1 MDTIEYDF
9 YENPGKSS
17 EFQKSKYHIRICN
30 RQTVSTDGIV
40 KSISKKCTLT
50 PADIHAVI
58 VAFQDEIAFQ
68 LQQGK
73 IVHLDG
79 LCQFDI
85 SLTTASGKCTGK
97 ENGPD
102 VVLKSVNINPD
113 RRLTVTVR
121 ENLCT
126 RVKSRGKH
134 SEALSEIE
142 IIGILTEHFK
152 KKKTITRTEF
162 QNICSITRYMAGL
175 HINRLLKEGKIQDIG
190 YRNHPIYTAVPGN
203 FGVSRDW

>member
-17 EFQKSKYHIRICN
+17 EFQKSKYHVRICN
-30 RQTVSTDGIV
+30 RQTVDTDNIV
-40 KSISKKCTLT
+40 KAISKQCTLT

-85 SLTTASGKCTGK
+85 SLKSRLDESNGK

-102 VVLKSVNINPD
+102 IVLKSVNINPD
-113 RRLTVTVR
+113 KKLTERVR
-121 ENLCT
+121 KNLCH

-134 SEALSEIE
+134 SDPISEIE
-142 IIGILTEHFK
+142 IIGVLTEHFK
-152 KKKTITRTEF
+152 KKSTITRAEF
-162 QNICSITRYMAGL
+162 QNQCSITKYMACI
-175 HINRLLKEGKIQDIG
+175 HINRLLSEGKLKNIG
-190 YRNHPIYTAVPGN
+190 YRRHPIYTAVPGN
-203 FGVSRDW
+203 FGVSME

>member
-17 EFQKSKYHIRICN
+17 EFQKSKYHVRICN
-30 RQTVSTDGIV
+30 RQTVDTDNIV
-40 KSISKKCTLT
+40 KAISKQCTLT

-85 SLTTASGKCTGK
+85 SLKSRLDESSGK
-97 ENGPD
+97 ENDPD
-102 VVLKSVNINPD
+102 IVLKSVNINPD
-113 RRLTVTVR
+113 KKLTERVR
-121 ENLCT
+121 KNLCH

-134 SEALSEIE
+134 SDPISEID
-142 IIGILTEHFK
+142 IIGVLTEHFK
-152 KKKTITRTEF
+152 KKSTITRAEF
-162 QNICSITRYMAGL
+162 QNQCSITKYMACI
-175 HINRLLKEGKIQDIG
+175 HINRLLSEGKLKNIG
-190 YRNHPIYTAVPGN
+190 YRKHPIYTAVPGN
-203 FGVSRDW
+203 FGVSRE

>member
-17 EFQKSKYHIRICN
+17 EFQKSKYHVRICN
-30 RQTVSTDGIV
+30 RQTVDTDNIV
-40 KSISKKCTLT
+40 KAISKQCTLT

-85 SLTTASGKCTGK
+85 SLKSRLDESSGK

-102 VVLKSVNINPD
+102 IVLKSVNINPD
-113 RRLTVTVR
+113 KKLTERVR
-121 ENLCT
+121 ENLCH

-134 SEALSEIE
+134 SDPISEID
-142 IIGILTEHFK
+142 IIGVLTEHFK
-152 KKKTITRTEF
+152 KKSTITRAEF
-162 QNICSITRYMAGL
+162 QNQCSITKYMACI
-175 HINRLLKEGKIQDIG
+175 HINRLLSEGKLKNIG
-190 YRNHPIYTAVPGN
+190 YRKHPIYTAVPGN
-203 FGVSRDW
+203 FGVSRE

>member
-17 EFQKSKYHIRICN
+17 EFQKSKYHVRICN
-30 RQTVSTDGIV
+30 RQTVDTDNIV
-40 KSISKKCTLT
+40 KAISKQCTLT

-85 SLTTASGKCTGK
+85 SLKSRLDESSGK
-97 ENGPD
+97 ENGSD
-102 VVLKSVNINPD
+102 IVLKSVNINPD
-113 RRLTVTVR
+113 KKLTERVR
-121 ENLCT
+121 KNLCH

-134 SEALSEIE
+134 SDPISEIE
-142 IIGILTEHFK
+142 IIGVLTEHFK
-152 KKKTITRTEF
+152 KKSTITRAEF
-162 QNICSITRYMAGL
+162 QNQCSITKYMACI
-175 HINRLLKEGKIQDIG
+175 HINRLLSEGKLKNIG
-190 YRNHPIYTAVPGN
+190 YRRHHIYTAVPGN
-203 FGVSRDW
+203 FGVSRE

>member
-17 EFQKSKYHIRICN
+17 EFQKSKYHVRICN
-30 RQTVSTDGIV
+30 RQTVDTDNIV
-40 KSISKKCTLT
+40 KAISKQCTLT

-85 SLTTASGKCTGK
+85 SLKSRLDESSGK

-102 VVLKSVNINPD
+102 IVLKSVNINPD
-113 RRLTVTVR
+113 KKLTERVR
-121 ENLCT
+121 QNLCH

-134 SEALSEIE
+134 SDSISEID

-152 KKKTITRTEF
+152 KKSTITRSEF
-162 QNICSITRYMAGL
+162 QNQCSITKYMACI
-175 HINRLLKEGKIQDIG
+175 HINRLLSEGKLKNIG
-190 YRNHPIYTAVPGN
+190 YRRHPIYTAVPGN
-203 FGVSRDW
+203 FGVSRE

>member
-9 YENPGKSS
+9 YENPSKSS

-30 RQTVSTDGIV
+30 RQTVNTNEIIRT
-40 KSISKKCTLT
+40 ISSKCTLT

-58 VAFQDEIAFQ
+58 IAFQDEIAFQ

-85 SLTTASGKCTGK
+85 SLTTSSGVCTGK
-97 ENGPD
+97 ENGPN
-102 VVLKSVNINPD
+102 VVLKSININSD
-113 RRLTVTVR
+113 KKLTETVR
-121 ENLCT
+121 NNLCR
-126 RVKSRGKH
+126 RVKSRGRH
-134 SEALSEIE
+134 SEAISEIE

-152 KKKTITRTEF
+152 KKRTITRIEL
-162 QNICSITRYMAGL
+162 QKICSITRYMAVL
-175 HINRLLKEGKIQDIG
+175 HINRLLKEGKLENIG
-190 YRNHPIYTAVPGN
+190 YRNHPIYMAVPGN
-203 FGVSRDW
+203 FGVSRT

>member
-17 EFQKSKYHIRICN
+17 EFQKSKYHVRICN
-30 RQTVSTDGIV
+30 RQTVDTDNIV
-40 KSISKKCTLT
+40 KAISKQCTLT

-85 SLTTASGKCTGK
+85 SLKSRLDESSGK
-97 ENGPD
+97 ENGSD
-102 VVLKSVNINPD
+102 IVLKSVNINPD
-113 RRLTVTVR
+113 KKLTERVR
-121 ENLCT
+121 ENLYH

-134 SEALSEIE
+134 SDPISEID
-142 IIGILTEHFK
+142 IIGVLTEHFK
-152 KKKTITRTEF
+152 KKSTITRAEF
-162 QNICSITRYMAGL
+162 QNQCSITKYMACI
-175 HINRLLKEGKIQDIG
+175 HINRLLSEGKLKNIG
-190 YRNHPIYTAVPGN
+190 YRRHPIYTAVPGN
-203 FGVSRDW
+203 FGVSRE

>member
-17 EFQKSKYHIRICN
+17 EFQKSKYHVRICN
-30 RQTVSTDGIV
+30 RQTVDTGNIV
-40 KSISKKCTLT
+40 KAISKQCTLT

-85 SLTTASGKCTGK
+85 SLKSRLDESSGK

-102 VVLKSVNINPD
+102 IVLKSVNINPD
-113 RRLTVTVR
+113 KKLTERVR
-121 ENLCT
+121 KNLCH

-134 SEALSEIE
+134 SDSISEIE
-142 IIGILTEHFK
+142 IIGVLTEHFK
-152 KKKTITRTEF
+152 KKSTITRAEF
-162 QNICSITRYMAGL
+162 QNQCSITKYMACI
-175 HINRLLKEGKIQDIG
+175 HINRLLSEGKLKNIG
-190 YRNHPIYTAVPGN
+190 YRRHPIYTAVPGN
-203 FGVSRDW
+203 FGVSRE

>member
-17 EFQKSKYHIRICN
+17 EFQKSKYHVRICN
-30 RQTVSTDGIV
+30 RQTVDTDNIV
-40 KSISKKCTLT
+40 KAISKQCTLT

-85 SLTTASGKCTGK
+85 SLKSRLDESSGK

-102 VVLKSVNINPD
+102 IVLKSVNINPD
-113 RRLTVTVR
+113 KKLTERVR
-121 ENLCT
+121 KNLCH

-134 SEALSEIE
+134 SDSISEID
-142 IIGILTEHFK
+142 IIGVLIEHFK
-152 KKKTITRTEF
+152 KKSTITRAEF
-162 QNICSITRYMAGL
+162 QNQCSITKYMACI
-175 HINRLLKEGKIQDIG
+175 HINRLLSEGKLKNIG
-190 YRNHPIYTAVPGN
+190 YRRHPIYTAVPGN
-203 FGVSRDW
+203 FGVSRE

>member
-17 EFQKSKYHIRICN
+17 EFQKSKYHVRICN
-30 RQTVSTDGIV
+30 RQTVDTDNIV
-40 KSISKKCTLT
+40 KAISKQCTLT

-85 SLTTASGKCTGK
+85 SLKSRLDESNGK

-102 VVLKSVNINPD
+102 IVLKSVNINPD
-113 RRLTVTVR
+113 KKLTERVR
-121 ENLCT
+121 KNLCH

-134 SEALSEIE
+134 SDPISEIE
-142 IIGILTEHFK
+142 IIGVLTEHFK
-152 KKKTITRTEF
+152 KKSTITRAEF
-162 QNICSITRYMAGL
+162 QNQCSITKYMACI
-175 HINRLLKEGKIQDIG
+175 HINRLLSEGKLKNIG
-190 YRNHPIYTAVPGN
+190 YRRHPIYTAVPGN
-203 FGVSRDW
+203 FGVSRE

>member
-17 EFQKSKYHIRICN
+17 EFQKSKYHVRICN
-30 RQTVSTDGIV
+30 RQTVDTDNIV
-40 KSISKKCTLT
+40 KAISKQCTLT

-85 SLTTASGKCTGK
+85 SLKSRLDESSGK

-102 VVLKSVNINPD
+102 IVLKSVNINPD
-113 RRLTVTVR
+113 
-121 ENLCT
+121 
-126 RVKSRGKH
+126 KK
-134 SEALSEIE
+134 
-142 IIGILTEHFK
+142 LTERVRK
-152 KKKTITRTEF
+152 V
-162 QNICSITRYMAGL
+162 SIQQPPYFPL
-175 HINRLLKEGKIQDIG
+175 
-190 YRNHPIYTAVPGN
+190 
-203 FGVSRDW
+203 

>member
-17 EFQKSKYHIRICN
+17 EFQKSKYHVRICN
-30 RQTVSTDGIV
+30 RQTVDTDNIV
-40 KSISKKCTLT
+40 KAISKQCTLT

-85 SLTTASGKCTGK
+85 SLKSRLDESSGK
-97 ENGPD
+97 ENGSD
-102 VVLKSVNINPD
+102 IVLKSVNINPD
-113 RRLTVTVR
+113 KKLTERVR
-121 ENLCT
+121 ENLYH

-134 SEALSEIE
+134 SDPISEID
-142 IIGILTEHFK
+142 IIGVLTEHFK
-152 KKKTITRTEF
+152 KKSTITRTEF
-162 QNICSITRYMAGL
+162 QNQCSITKYMACI
-175 HINRLLKEGKIQDIG
+175 HINRLLSEGKLKNIG
-190 YRNHPIYTAVPGN
+190 YRRHPIYTAVPGN
-203 FGVSRDW
+203 FGVSRE

>member
-17 EFQKSKYHIRICN
+17 EFQKSKYHVRICN
-30 RQTVSTDGIV
+30 RQTVDTGNIV
-40 KSISKKCTLT
+40 KAISKQCTLT

-85 SLTTASGKCTGK
+85 SLKSRLDESSGK

-102 VVLKSVNINPD
+102 IVLKSVNINPD
-113 RRLTVTVR
+113 KKLTERVR
-121 ENLCT
+121 KNLCH

-134 SEALSEIE
+134 SDPISEID
-142 IIGILTEHFK
+142 IIGVLTEHFK
-152 KKKTITRTEF
+152 KKSTITRAEF
-162 QNICSITRYMAGL
+162 QNQCSITKYMACI
-175 HINRLLKEGKIQDIG
+175 HINRLLSEGKLKNIG
-190 YRNHPIYTAVPGN
+190 YRRHPIYTAVPGN
-203 FGVSRDW
+203 FGVSSE

>member
-17 EFQKSKYHIRICN
+17 EFQKSKYHVRICN
-30 RQTVSTDGIV
+30 RQTVDTGNIV
-40 KSISKKCTLT
+40 KAISKQCTLT

-85 SLTTASGKCTGK
+85 SLKSRLDESSGK

-102 VVLKSVNINPD
+102 IVLKSVNINPD
-113 RRLTVTVR
+113 KKLTERVR
-121 ENLCT
+121 KNLCH

-134 SEALSEIE
+134 SDSISEID
-142 IIGILTEHFK
+142 IIGVLTEFFK
-152 KKKTITRTEF
+152 KKSTITRAEF
-162 QNICSITRYMAGL
+162 QNQCSITKYMACI
-175 HINRLLKEGKIQDIG
+175 HINRLLSEGKLKNIG
-190 YRNHPIYTAVPGN
+190 YRRHPIYTAVPGN
-203 FGVSRDW
+203 FGVSRE

>member
-17 EFQKSKYHIRICN
+17 EFQKSKYHVRICN
-30 RQTVSTDGIV
+30 RQTVDTDNIV
-40 KSISKKCTLT
+40 KAISKQCTLT

-85 SLTTASGKCTGK
+85 SLKSRLDESSGK
-97 ENGPD
+97 ENGPNI
-102 VVLKSVNINPD
+102 VLKSVNINPD
-113 RRLTVTVR
+113 KKLTERVR
-121 ENLCT
+121 KNLCH

-134 SEALSEIE
+134 SDSISEID
-142 IIGILTEHFK
+142 IIGVLTEYFK
-152 KKKTITRTEF
+152 KKSTITRAEF
-162 QNICSITRYMAGL
+162 QNQCSITKYMACI
-175 HINRLLKEGKIQDIG
+175 HINRLLSEGKLKNIG
-190 YRNHPIYTAVPGN
+190 YRRHPIYTAVPGN
-203 FGVSRDW
+203 FGVSRE

>member
-17 EFQKSKYHIRICN
+17 EFQKSKYHVRICN
-30 RQTVSTDGIV
+30 RQTVDTDNIV
-40 KSISKKCTLT
+40 KAISKQCTLT

-85 SLTTASGKCTGK
+85 SLKSRLDESSGK

-102 VVLKSVNINPD
+102 IVLKSVNINPD
-113 RRLTVTVR
+113 KKLTERVR
-121 ENLCT
+121 KNLCH

-134 SEALSEIE
+134 SDSISEIE
-142 IIGILTEHFK
+142 IIGVLTEHFK
-152 KKKTITRTEF
+152 KKSTITRAEF
-162 QNICSITRYMAGL
+162 QNQCSITKYMACI
-175 HINRLLKEGKIQDIG
+175 HINRLLSEGKLKNIG
-190 YRNHPIYTAVPGN
+190 YRRHPIYTAVPGN
-203 FGVSRDW
+203 FGVSRE

>member
-17 EFQKSKYHIRICN
+17 EFQKSKYHVRICN
-30 RQTVSTDGIV
+30 RQTVDTGNIV
-40 KSISKKCTLT
+40 KAISKQCTLT

-85 SLTTASGKCTGK
+85 SLKSRLDESNGK

-102 VVLKSVNINPD
+102 IVLKSVNINPD
-113 RRLTVTVR
+113 KKLTERVR
-121 ENLCT
+121 KNLCH

-134 SEALSEIE
+134 SDPISEIE
-142 IIGILTEHFK
+142 IIGVLTEHFK
-152 KKKTITRTEF
+152 KKSTITRAEF
-162 QNICSITRYMAGL
+162 QNQCSITKYMACI
-175 HINRLLKEGKIQDIG
+175 HINRLISEGKLKNIG
-190 YRNHPIYTAVPGN
+190 YRRHPIYTAVPGN
-203 FGVSRDW
+203 FGVSRE

>member
-17 EFQKSKYHIRICN
+17 EFQKSKYHVRICN
-30 RQTVSTDGIV
+30 RQTVDTDNIV
-40 KSISKKCTLT
+40 KAISKQCTLT

-85 SLTTASGKCTGK
+85 SLKSRLDESSGK

-102 VVLKSVNINPD
+102 IVLKSVNINPD
-113 RRLTVTVR
+113 KKLTERVR
-121 ENLCT
+121 KNLCH

-134 SEALSEIE
+134 SDPISEID
-142 IIGILTEHFK
+142 IIGVLTEHFK
-152 KKKTITRTEF
+152 KKSTITRAEF
-162 QNICSITRYMAGL
+162 QNQCSITKYMACI
-175 HINRLLKEGKIQDIG
+175 HINRLLSEGKLKNIG
-190 YRNHPIYTAVPGN
+190 YRRHPIYTAVPGN
-203 FGVSRDW
+203 FGVSRE

>member
-17 EFQKSKYHIRICN
+17 EFQKSKYHVRICN
-30 RQTVSTDGIV
+30 RQTVDTDNIV
-40 KSISKKCTLT
+40 KAISKQCTLT

-85 SLTTASGKCTGK
+85 SLKSRLDESSGK
-97 ENGPD
+97 ENGSD
-102 VVLKSVNINPD
+102 IVLKSVNINPD
-113 RRLTVTVR
+113 KKLTERVR
-121 ENLCT
+121 KNLCH

-134 SEALSEIE
+134 SDSISEIE
-142 IIGILTEHFK
+142 IIGVLTEHFK
-152 KKKTITRTEF
+152 KKSTITRAEF
-162 QNICSITRYMAGL
+162 QNQCSITKYMACI
-175 HINRLLKEGKIQDIG
+175 HINRLLSEGKLKNIG
-190 YRNHPIYTAVPGN
+190 YRRHPIYTAVPGN
-203 FGVSRDW
+203 FGVSRE

>member
-17 EFQKSKYHIRICN
+17 EFQKSKYHVRICN
-30 RQTVSTDGIV
+30 RQTVDTDNIV
-40 KSISKKCTLT
+40 KAISKQCTLT

-85 SLTTASGKCTGK
+85 SLKSRLDESSGK

-121 ENLCT
+121 DNLCT

>member
-17 EFQKSKYHIRICN
+17 EFQKSKYHVRICN
-30 RQTVSTDGIV
+30 RQTVDTDNIV
-40 KSISKKCTLT
+40 KAISKQCTLT

-85 SLTTASGKCTGK
+85 SLKSRLDESSGK

-102 VVLKSVNINPD
+102 IVLKSVNINPD
-113 RRLTVTVR
+113 KKLTERVR
-121 ENLCT
+121 KNLCH

-134 SEALSEIE
+134 SDSISEID
-142 IIGILTEHFK
+142 IIGVLTEHFK
-152 KKKTITRTEF
+152 KKSTITRAEF
-162 QNICSITRYMAGL
+162 QNQCSITKYMACI
-175 HINRLLKEGKIQDIG
+175 HINRLISEGKLKNIG
-190 YRNHPIYTAVPGN
+190 YRRHPIYTAVPGN
-203 FGVSRDW
+203 FGVSRE

>member
-17 EFQKSKYHIRICN
+17 EFQKSKYHVRICN
-30 RQTVSTDGIV
+30 RQTVDTDNIV
-40 KSISKKCTLT
+40 KAISKQCTLT

-73 IVHLDG
+73 IVQLDG

-85 SLTTASGKCTGK
+85 SLKSRLDESSGK

-102 VVLKSVNINPD
+102 IVLKSENNNPD
-113 RRLTVTVR
+113 KKLTERVR
-121 ENLCT
+121 KSLCH

-134 SEALSEIE
+134 SDSISEID
-142 IIGILTEHFK
+142 IIGVLTEHFK
-152 KKKTITRTEF
+152 KKSTITRAEF
-162 QNICSITRYMAGL
+162 QNQCSITKYMACI
-175 HINRLLKEGKIQDIG
+175 HINRLLSEGKLKNIG
-190 YRNHPIYTAVPGN
+190 YRRHPIYTAVPGN
-203 FGVSRDW
+203 FGVSRE

>member
-17 EFQKSKYHIRICN
+17 EFQKSKYHVRICN
-30 RQTVSTDGIV
+30 RQTVDTDNIV
-40 KSISKKCTLT
+40 KAISKQCTLT

-85 SLTTASGKCTGK
+85 SLKSRLDESNGK

-102 VVLKSVNINPD
+102 IVLKSVNINPD
-113 RRLTVTVR
+113 KKLTERVR
-121 ENLCT
+121 QNLCH

-134 SEALSEIE
+134 SDSISEIE
-142 IIGILTEHFK
+142 IIGVLTEHFK
-152 KKKTITRTEF
+152 KKSTITRAEF
-162 QNICSITRYMAGL
+162 QNQCSITKYMACI
-175 HINRLLKEGKIQDIG
+175 HINRLLSEGKLKNIG
-190 YRNHPIYTAVPGN
+190 YRRHPIYTAVPGN
-203 FGVSRDW
+203 FGVSRE

>member
-17 EFQKSKYHIRICN
+17 EFQKSKYHVRICN
-30 RQTVSTDGIV
+30 RQTVDTDNIV
-40 KSISKKCTLT
+40 KAISKQCTLT

-85 SLTTASGKCTGK
+85 SLKSRLDESSGK

-102 VVLKSVNINPD
+102 IVLKSVNINPD
-113 RRLTVTVR
+113 KKLTERVR
-121 ENLCT
+121 KNLCH

-134 SEALSEIE
+134 SDPISEID
-142 IIGILTEHFK
+142 IIGVLTEHFK
-152 KKKTITRTEF
+152 KKSTITRAEF
-162 QNICSITRYMAGL
+162 QNQCSITKYMACI
-175 HINRLLKEGKIQDIG
+175 HINRLLSEGKLKNIG
-190 YRNHPIYTAVPGN
+190 YRRHPIYTSVP
-203 FGVSRDW
+203 

>member
-17 EFQKSKYHIRICN
+17 EFQKSKYHVRICN
-30 RQTVSTDGIV
+30 RQTVDTGNIV
-40 KSISKKCTLT
+40 KAISKQCTLT

-85 SLTTASGKCTGK
+85 SLKSRLDESSGK

-102 VVLKSVNINPD
+102 IVLKSVNINPD
-113 RRLTVTVR
+113 KKLTERVR
-121 ENLCT
+121 KNLCH

-134 SEALSEIE
+134 SDPISEID
-142 IIGILTEHFK
+142 IIGVLTEHFK
-152 KKKTITRTEF
+152 KKSTITRAEF
-162 QNICSITRYMAGL
+162 QNQCSITKYMACI
-175 HINRLLKEGKIQDIG
+175 HINRLLSEGKLKNIG
-190 YRNHPIYTAVPGN
+190 YRRHPIYTAVPGN
-203 FGVSRDW
+203 FGVSRE

>member
-17 EFQKSKYHIRICN
+17 EFQKSKYHVRICN
-30 RQTVSTDGIV
+30 RQTVDTDNIV
-40 KSISKKCTLT
+40 KAISKQCTLT

-85 SLTTASGKCTGK
+85 SLKSRLDESSGK

-102 VVLKSVNINPD
+102 IVLKSVNINPD
-113 RRLTVTVR
+113 KKLTERVR
-121 ENLCT
+121 KSLCH

-134 SEALSEIE
+134 SDPISEID
-142 IIGILTEHFK
+142 IIGVLTEHFK
-152 KKKTITRTEF
+152 KKSTITRAEF
-162 QNICSITRYMAGL
+162 QNQCSITKYMACI
-175 HINRLLKEGKIQDIG
+175 HINRLLSEGKLKNIG
-190 YRNHPIYTAVPGN
+190 YRRHPIYTAVPGN
-203 FGVSRDW
+203 FGVSRE

>member
-17 EFQKSKYHIRICN
+17 EFQKSKYHVRICN
-30 RQTVSTDGIV
+30 RQTVDTDNIV
-40 KSISKKCTLT
+40 KAISKQCTLT

-85 SLTTASGKCTGK
+85 SLKSRLDESSGK

-102 VVLKSVNINPD
+102 IVLKSVNINPD
-113 RRLTVTVR
+113 KKLTERVR
-121 ENLCT
+121 KNLCH

-134 SEALSEIE
+134 SDPISEID
-142 IIGILTEHFK
+142 IIGVLTEHFK
-152 KKKTITRTEF
+152 KKSTITRAEF
-162 QNICSITRYMAGL
+162 QNQCSITKYMACI
-175 HINRLLKEGKIQDIG
+175 HINRLLSEGKLKNIG
-190 YRNHPIYTAVPGN
+190 YRKHPIYTAVPGN
-203 FGVSRDW
+203 FGVSRE

>member
-1 MDTIEYDF
+1 MDTIENDF

-17 EFQKSKYHIRICN
+17 EFQKSKYHVRICN
-30 RQTVSTDGIV
+30 RQTVDTDNIV
-40 KSISKKCTLT
+40 KAISKQCTLT

-85 SLTTASGKCTGK
+85 SLKSRLDESSGK

-102 VVLKSVNINPD
+102 IVLKSVNINPD
-113 RRLTVTVR
+113 KKLTERVR
-121 ENLCT
+121 KNLCH

-134 SEALSEIE
+134 SDSISEIE
-142 IIGILTEHFK
+142 IIGVLTEHFK
-152 KKKTITRTEF
+152 KKSTITRAEF
-162 QNICSITRYMAGL
+162 QNQCSITKYMACI
-175 HINRLLKEGKIQDIG
+175 HINRLLSEGKLKNIG
-190 YRNHPIYTAVPGN
+190 YRKHPIYTAVPGN
-203 FGVSRDW
+203 FGVSRE

>member
-17 EFQKSKYHIRICN
+17 EFQKSKYHVRICN
-30 RQTVSTDGIV
+30 RQTVDTDNIV
-40 KSISKKCTLT
+40 KAISKQCTLT

-85 SLTTASGKCTGK
+85 SLKSRLEESSGK

-102 VVLKSVNINPD
+102 IVLKSVNINPD
-113 RRLTVTVR
+113 KKLTERVR
-121 ENLCT
+121 KNLCH

-134 SEALSEIE
+134 SDSISEID
-142 IIGILTEHFK
+142 IIGVLTEHFK
-152 KKKTITRTEF
+152 KKSTITRAEF
-162 QNICSITRYMAGL
+162 QNQCSITKYMACI
-175 HINRLLKEGKIQDIG
+175 HINRLLSEGKLKNIG
-190 YRNHPIYTAVPGN
+190 YRRHPIYTAVPGN
-203 FGVSRDW
+203 FGVSRE

>member
-17 EFQKSKYHIRICN
+17 EFQKSKYHVRICN
-30 RQTVSTDGIV
+30 RQTVDTDNIV
-40 KSISKKCTLT
+40 KAISKQCTLT

-73 IVHLDG
+73 IVQLDG

-85 SLTTASGKCTGK
+85 SLKSRLDESSGK

-102 VVLKSVNINPD
+102 IVLKSVNINPD
-113 RRLTVTVR
+113 KKLTERVR
-121 ENLCT
+121 KSLCH

-134 SEALSEIE
+134 SDSISEID
-142 IIGILTEHFK
+142 IIGVLTEHFK
-152 KKKTITRTEF
+152 KKSTITRAEF
-162 QNICSITRYMAGL
+162 QNQCSITKYMACI
-175 HINRLLKEGKIQDIG
+175 HINRLLSEGKLKNIG
-190 YRNHPIYTAVPGN
+190 YRRHPIYTAVPGN
-203 FGVSRDW
+203 FGVSRE

>member
-17 EFQKSKYHIRICN
+17 EFQKSKYHVRICN
-30 RQTVSTDGIV
+30 RQTVDTDNIV
-40 KSISKKCTLT
+40 KAISKQCTLT

-85 SLTTASGKCTGK
+85 SLKSRLDESSGK

-102 VVLKSVNINPD
+102 IVLKSVNINPD
-113 RRLTVTVR
+113 KKLTERVR
-121 ENLCT
+121 KNLCH

-134 SEALSEIE
+134 SDSISEID
-142 IIGILTEHFK
+142 IIGVLTEHFK
-152 KKKTITRTEF
+152 KKSTITRAEF
-162 QNICSITRYMAGL
+162 QNQCSITKYMACI
-175 HINRLLKEGKIQDIG
+175 HINRLLSEGKLKNIG
-190 YRNHPIYTAVPGN
+190 YRRHPIYTAVQGN
-203 FGVSRDW
+203 FGVSRE

>member
-17 EFQKSKYHIRICN
+17 EFQKSKYHVRICN
-30 RQTVSTDGIV
+30 RQTVDTDNIV
-40 KSISKKCTLT
+40 KAISKQCTLT

-85 SLTTASGKCTGK
+85 SLKSRLDESNGK

-102 VVLKSVNINPD
+102 IVLKSVNINPD
-113 RRLTVTVR
+113 KKLTERVR
-121 ENLCT
+121 ENLYH

-134 SEALSEIE
+134 SDPISEIE
-142 IIGILTEHFK
+142 IIGVLTEHFK
-152 KKKTITRTEF
+152 KKSTITRAEF
-162 QNICSITRYMAGL
+162 QNQCSITKYMACI
-175 HINRLLKEGKIQDIG
+175 HINRLLSEGKLKNIG
-190 YRNHPIYTAVPGN
+190 YRRHPIYTAVPGN
-203 FGVSRDW
+203 FGVSRE

>member
-17 EFQKSKYHIRICN
+17 EFQKSKYHVRICN
-30 RQTVSTDGIV
+30 RQTVDTDNIV
-40 KSISKKCTLT
+40 KAISKQCTLT

-85 SLTTASGKCTGK
+85 SLKSRLDESSGK

-102 VVLKSVNINPD
+102 IVLKSVNINPD
-113 RRLTVTVR
+113 KKLTERVR
-121 ENLCT
+121 KNLCH

-134 SEALSEIE
+134 SDPISEID
-142 IIGILTEHFK
+142 IIGVLTEHFK
-152 KKKTITRTEF
+152 KKSTITRAEF
-162 QNICSITRYMAGL
+162 QNQCSITKYMACI
-175 HINRLLKEGKIQDIG
+175 HINRLLSEGKLKNIG
-190 YRNHPIYTAVPGN
+190 YRRHPIYTAVPGN
-203 FGVSRDW
+203 FGVSRD

>member
-17 EFQKSKYHIRICN
+17 EFQKSKYHVRICN
-30 RQTVSTDGIV
+30 RQTVDTDNIV
-40 KSISKKCTLT
+40 KAISKQCTLT

-85 SLTTASGKCTGK
+85 SLKSRLDESNGK

-102 VVLKSVNINPD
+102 IVLKSVNINPD
-113 RRLTVTVR
+113 KKLTERVR
-121 ENLCT
+121 KNLCH

-134 SEALSEIE
+134 SDSISGID

-152 KKKTITRTEF
+152 KKSTITRAEF
-162 QNICSITRYMAGL
+162 QNQCSITKYMACI
-175 HINRLLKEGKIQDIG
+175 HINRLLSEGKLKNIG
-190 YRNHPIYTAVPGN
+190 YRRHPIYTAVPGN
-203 FGVSRDW
+203 FGVSRE